1 MSANLERGVQ
11 LDLVEHYVH
20 RAAQTIADWL
30 RDQPFVSRD
39 RGIGRYQIADDTIWS
54 PEIYH
59 RVQAALDRLG
69 AVGAKF
75 GHSAAPCS
83 ADARDRVCA
92 PISQS
97 RLSNSPDVT
106 LDGGSRIKSSGGIYA
121 GPLARTCPRCG
132 ARMTVA
138 NAVAKLGPHLEVC
151 SCKCPAGD
159 EVETQVS
166 QASAKVIAYHGPERR
181 RANRAPTSPG
191 HRTVAEMTWGQ
202 LASQPVR

>member
-20 RAAQTIADWL
+20 RAAQTIAGWL
-30 RDQPFVSRD
+30 RDQPLASRD

-54 PEIYH
+54 AEIYH
-59 RVQAALDRLG
+59 RVQAALDRLD

-75 GHSAAPCS
+75 GHSGAPCS
-83 ADARDRVCA
+83 AEARDRVCS
-92 PISQS
+92 PIFQS
-97 RLSNSPDVT
+97 RLRNVSDVT
-106 LDGGSRIKSSGGIYA
+106 RDGGSRINSSSATYA
-121 GPLARTCPRCG
+121 GPLAPTCPRCG
-132 ARMTVA
+132 A
-138 NAVAKLGPHLEVC
+138 NAVLKLGPHLGIR

>member
-20 RAAQTIADWL
+20 RAAQTIAGWL
-30 RDQPFVSRD
+30 RDQPLASRD

-83 ADARDRVCA
+83 ANARDRVCA

-97 RLSNSPDVT
+97 RLRNLPDPTV
-106 LDGGSRIKSSGGIYA
+106 DGRSRIHSSIGIVA
-121 GPLARTCPRCG
+121 DSLAPTCRRCG
-132 ARMTVA
+132 APMTFA
-138 NAVAKLGPHLEVC
+138 NPVPTLGPHPEIR
-151 SCKCPAGD
+151 SCKCPACG
-159 EVETQVS
+159 EIETPVTE
-166 QASAKVIAYHGPERR
+166 ASAPVIAYHGPERR
-181 RANRAPTSPG
+181 RANRA
-191 HRTVAEMTWGQ
+191 
-202 LASQPVR
+202 